1 MIQLYSLPHSS
12 YSAKVRICLL
22 AKGVPFEEVAPPG
35 GYASNDYAK
44 IVPAS
49 TIPAID
55 HGGFVLWDSEAITEY
70 LEEAFP
76 QPAMLPGD
84 LRLRAFAR
92 SLSRFHDTRLEP
104 NIRALFAHVAPQ
116 SRDTDKV
123 AGSVSLIERR
133 LQQLSVILERAPFL
147 PGDRLL
153 LSDCGFAISFPL
165 LDSLGAAIGFE
176 TALADNVA
184 AYRDRLSGHGVV
196 ADVAGPY
203 QTAIAA
209 WAKSLGA

>member
-1 MIQLYSLPHSS
+1 MIRLYTLPFSS
-12 YSAKVRICLL
+12 YSAKVRIFLL
-22 AKGVPFEEVAPPG
+22 AKGVPFEEVPPPG
-35 GYASNDYAK
+35 GYSSSDYAE
-44 IVPAS
+44 IVPVS

-55 HGGFVLWDSEAITEY
+55 HDGFVLWDSEAITEY

-76 QPAMLPGD
+76 QPAMLPAD
-84 LRLRAFAR
+84 LQNRAFAR

-116 SRDTDKV
+116 SRDMDAV
-123 AGSVSLIERR
+123 AESVSLIEQRF
-133 LQQLSVILERAPFL
+133 QQLSAILDRAPIL
-147 PGDRLL
+147 PGDRLF

-165 LDSLGAAIGFE
+165 LESLGAAIGFE
-176 TALADNVA
+176 TSLAENVA
-184 AYRDRLSGHGVV
+184 AYRDRLLGHSVV